1 MVRFGASFRQGLMHV
16 YRRLGGGKGSL
27 GVQSKEGKKS
37 QKLDRFWVYLVQYS
51 GCLGASF
58 LINNLRQ

>member
-1 MVRFGASFRQGLMHV
+1 MLRFGASFWQGLMPV
-16 YRRLGGGKGSL
+16 YRILG
-27 GVQSKEGKKS
+27 EGRGLLVFKAKKAKKW
-37 QKLDRFWVYLVQYS
+37 QKLDRFWVYLVRYS